1 MSISGYPDF
10 NRPYYCY
17 YYYLYILIKIGRR
30 KYEIQF

>member
-17 YYYLYILIKIGRR
+17 YYYLYIDKDRTE
-30 KYEIQF
+30 EI